1 MAMDTKIVI
10 VGAGYAGILT
20 AKKLAKRF
28 RKDKSVSITVIDKN
42 PFHTMLTELHE
53 VAAGRVD
60 ENGIRISLKRV
71 FAGRDVDVKQD
82 LVTDIDFEKRTV
94 VGTNE
99 RYEYDYLVLCAGS
112 KPTFFG
118 VSGAREH
125 AFTLWSYEDAI
136 VLKDRIPDMFRRAA
150 NETDEGEKKRLLTF
164 HIVGAGF
171 TGVEMAG
178 ELAEYVPVLC
188 DKFEVDRELVSIS
201 VIDVL
206 DRTVP
211 TLPPKLS
218 AKVERRLKKMGVR
231 VLLNTRVAS
240 IGEDYIEFGNGE
252 NPTHEKSG
260 TAIWAAGIESAD
272 ITGKAA
278 EDLESAGRGRIKV
291 DRYLRSVNDE
301 RVYVIGDNMFYIPPG
316 EEHPVPQV
324 VENCEHSAAVAAH
337 NIVCAVTG
345 KDGMIEYRPS
355 FHGIMV
361 SIGGRYGVAH
371 VGTAKKKVSLP
382 SFFAMFVKHFIN
394 MVYFVQLLGW
404 NKIFSYMKKEF
415 FTIRHC
421 RSFVGGHFSNRT
433 PSFLLVPLRIWLGA
447 VWVFEGVKKILEGWF
462 VSPKLAGFFNGA
474 NQWYNSI
481 LSGAGGAADGTSG
494 ATPAAADAVSQATG
508 AVADAVSSATDAV
521 ADAVSSAASAV
532 ADVVSS
538 ATAVA
543 ADAASTATPAA
554 EAVTSIGKAIINFD
568 FLGLFKVLFVSGKDP
583 TDAALS
589 DYAFKL
595 DVPLINRMI
604 NDLILPSEGFTMF
617 MQIAIVVA
625 EILIGLA
632 LIGGLFTTPASAASL
647 VLQAMFVTTTGLY
660 LTTFWMV
667 FAGIAVL
674 VGGGRIFGLD
684 YYVMPALKKKWKNV
698 KWVRKWYLYND

>member
-1 MAMDTKIVI
+1 MDKKIVI
-10 VGAGYAGILT
+10 IGAGYAGILT

-28 RKDKSVSITVIDKN
+28 RKDSSVSITVIDKN

-60 ENGIRISLKRV
+60 ESGIRISLKRV
-71 FAGRDVDVKQD
+71 FAGRNVDVKQD
-82 LVTDIDFEKRTV
+82 LVTEIDFEKRTV

-112 KPTFFG
+112 KPTWFG
-118 VSGAREH
+118 VSGAKEH

-136 VLKDRIPDMFRRAA
+136 VLKNRIPDMFRKAA
-150 NETDEGEKKRLLTF
+150 SMSDEEEKRRLLTF

-188 DKFEVDRELVSIS
+188 DKYEVDRDLVSIS

-211 TLPPKLS
+211 TLPPRLS
-218 AKVERRLKKMGVR
+218 AKVEKRLKKMGVR
-231 VLLNTRVAS
+231 VLLNTRVVS
-240 IGEDYIEFGNGE
+240 IGEDFIEFGNGE
-252 NPTHEKSG
+252 KPVHERTG
-260 TAIWAAGIESAD
+260 TVIWAAGIEAAE
-272 ITGKAA
+272 ITEKAA
-278 EDLESAGRGRIKV
+278 GELESAGRCRIKV
-291 DRYLRSVNDE
+291 DRFLRSVNDE
-301 RVYVIGDNMFYIPPG
+301 RVYVIGDNMYYIPPG
-316 EEHPVPQV
+316 EEQPVPQV

-345 KDGMIEYRPS
+345 KGEMKEYRPK

-361 SIGGRYGVAH
+361 SLGGRYGVAH
-371 VGTAKKKVSLP
+371 VGTANRKISLP
-382 SFFAMFVKHFIN
+382 SFLAMFVKHFIN

-415 FTIRHC
+415 FTIRHR

-462 VSPKLAGFFNGA
+462 VSPKLAGFFSGA
-474 NQWYNSI
+474 NQWYDSI
-481 LSGAGGAADGTSG
+481 LSGGAVDGTSG
-494 ATPAAADAVSQATG
+494 ATPAAADAVGQATAAAADAVSTATS
-508 AVADAVSSATDAV
+508 AVADAVST
-521 ADAVSSAASAV
+521 
-532 ADVVSS
+532 
-538 ATAVA
+538 ATAAA

-554 EAVTSIGKAIINFD
+554 EAASSVGKAIIDFD
-568 FLGLFKVLFVSGKDP
+568 FLGLFRILFVSGKDP
-583 TDAALS
+583 ADAALG

-595 DVPLINRMI
+595 DVPLVNRMI

-617 MQIAIVVA
+617 MQIVIVLA

-632 LIGGLFTTPASAASL
+632 LIGGLFTTLSSAASL

-660 LTTFWMV
+660 LSTFWMI

-684 YYVMPALKKKWKNV
+684 YYVMPALKEKRKNV